1 MSEGLKEKDRSFQE
15 EGILSTLVEMAG
27 EEDAKR

>member
-1 MSEGLKEKDRSFQE
+1 MSEGLREKDRLFQE
-15 EGILSTLVEMAG
+15 EGILSTLVGMTG